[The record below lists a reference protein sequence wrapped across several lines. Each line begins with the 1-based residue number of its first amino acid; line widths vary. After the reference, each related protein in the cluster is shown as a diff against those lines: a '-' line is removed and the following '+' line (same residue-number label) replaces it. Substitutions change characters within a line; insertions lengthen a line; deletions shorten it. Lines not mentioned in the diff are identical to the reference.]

1 MVIYWF
7 FIFNMNLGF
16 LEGKFM
22 VMEKFGKFCIDV
34 LFDIFIEFLNLDK
47 YFEMNKMFVKI
58 LYDMQFEEIV
68 DLLVFVVFR
77 ECYDFDM
84 NI

>member
-22 VMEKFGKFCIDV
+22 VMEKFGKFRIDV
-34 LFDIFIEFLNLDK
+34 SFDIFIEFLNLDK

>member
-34 LFDIFIEFLNLDK
+34 SFDIFIEFLNLDK

-58 LYDMQFEEIV
+58 LYDMQFEEMV
-68 DLLVFVVFR
+68 DLLVFVVLR

>member
-58 LYDMQFEEIV
+58 LYDMQFEEMV
-68 DLLVFVVFR
+68 DLLVFVVLR